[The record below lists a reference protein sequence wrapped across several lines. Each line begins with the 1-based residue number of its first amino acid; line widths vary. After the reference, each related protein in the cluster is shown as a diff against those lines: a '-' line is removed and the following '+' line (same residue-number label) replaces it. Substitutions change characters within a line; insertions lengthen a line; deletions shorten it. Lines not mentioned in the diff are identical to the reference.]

1 MNDEMTSR
9 LSGMRA
15 PLPVLTLVGALIVAI
30 FIGDLVSPLGYMVWV
45 MYFLPLVL
53 TTQLLP
59 HLTNPVLM
67 SCSALVLLAFF
78 FSRPGLP
85 PELSLVSRGLGLFGF
100 WVTAYFLL
108 RHRRTLDAL
117 RESANRY
124 QVLVESMNR
133 ERAEAA
139 LKDAQERFKSIFES
153 SQDAI
158 AYATLDGTLLEVNEA
173 FLRLIG
179 RSREAVLKG
188 PTGTSLW
195 QHLPVDR
202 AKLAR
207 LLETATP
214 FAYEDE
220 CRRHDGTRV
229 PVHVNVFAVK
239 GRDGVMTGVAA
250 IVRDITERKQAEA
263 ELQRT
268 TDELREKHR
277 ALAHTNEL
285 LTAAQRAAAR
295 AQRLSA
301 LGQFAAT
308 VAHKIGTP
316 LTALS
321 GHVQLL
327 AEDASLTPQAR
338 GRLRIVEAQIDR
350 TSRII
355 QDLLVYARRPDPVRT
370 MVDVAACLRE
380 CLALFRTECERQHVT
395 CSAEVATELPP
406 VEADRQ
412 QLQEVFNHLI
422 DNALQA
428 MPSGG
433 GLSVR
438 AFLMEPSKGG
448 SSEGRVGVEI
458 ADTGC
463 GIDPDHL
470 AQIFQP
476 FFTTKKSGQGTGLGL
491 AIVQETIRSLGGQI
505 LVESEPGKGTRFILQ
520 LPIAQE
526 TMASS

>member
-1 MNDEMTSR
+1 MSDEIALR
-9 LSGMRA
+9 LSGTRA
-15 PLPVLTLVGALIVAI
+15 PLPIMVLVCVLMAAI

-59 HLTNPVLM
+59 HLTNVVLVG
-67 SCSALVLLAFF
+67 CSALLLLGFF

-100 WVTAYFLL
+100 WFTAYFLL
-108 RHRRTLDAL
+108 RHRKALDAL

-124 QVLVESMNR
+124 QVLIETMNR

-173 FLRLIG
+173 FLRLID
-179 RSREAVLKG
+179 RSREDVLSG
-188 PTGTSLW
+188 RAEATLW

-202 AKLAR
+202 IRLER
-207 LLETATP
+207 LLESATP

-220 CRRHDGTRV
+220 YRRHDGARI
-229 PVHVNVFAVK
+229 PVHVNVFVVR

-250 IVRDITERKQAEA
+250 IIRDITERKQAEA

-338 GRLRIVEAQIDR
+338 SRLRIVEAQIDR
-350 TSRII
+350 TSKII

-370 MVDVAACLRE
+370 MVDVAACLKE

-395 CSAEVATELPP
+395 CSADVTADLPA

-438 AFLMEPSKGG
+438 AFLMEPSKGAG
-448 SSEGRVGVEI
+448 PDGRVSIEI

-505 LVESEPGKGTRFILQ
+505 LVESEPGKGTRFVLQ
-520 LPIAQE
+520 LPIAQQA
-526 TMASS
+526 TS